1 MKGATP
7 HYDFCGLC
15 TYKSGSADRISKE
28 LIIQPVLE
36 PPYVGDPGVVL
47 LDAACGFTPV
57 CTSLSAIREARGS
70 G

>member
-1 MKGATP
+1 MTFVASVPTNPARQGV
-7 HYDFCGLC
+7 GVE
-15 TYKSGSADRISKE
+15 RISKE

-36 PPYVGDPGVVL
+36 PPCVGDPGVVL

-70 G
+70 E